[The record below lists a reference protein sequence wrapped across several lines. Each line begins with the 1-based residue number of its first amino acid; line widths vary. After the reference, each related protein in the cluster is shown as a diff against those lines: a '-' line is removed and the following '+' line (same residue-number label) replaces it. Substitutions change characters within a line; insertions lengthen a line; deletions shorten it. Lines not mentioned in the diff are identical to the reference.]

1 MSEHERKSR
10 AEPLAASGNG
20 GLMELFAAVA
30 AYPNPELDKPLLACL
45 DEARTCQ
52 TLPPETRSLIRA
64 LIMCGTPAVC
74 EVLGRW
80 WSDNTPV
87 CVTADVWGNVIRE
100 TSPRALITDAIS
112 RLPRMAEP
120 LAVWVQYLAA
130 LDDPQLM
137 TRAVNALVCI
147 HTPEAWAVLEKWSAG
162 GHSEAADAARRAIET
177 ERTGTEKCA
186 ALIAGTLQPDELLSQ

>member
-1 MSEHERKSR
+1 MEMVRKSR
-10 AEPLAASGNG
+10 AVALPSSGDG
-20 GLMELFAAVA
+20 SLMELFAAVA
-30 AYPNPELDKPLLACL
+30 DYPNPALDKPLLACL
-45 DEARTCQ
+45 DEARTCR
-52 TLPPETRSLIRA
+52 TLSPETRELIRA

-87 CVTADVWGNVIRE
+87 YVAWKTLDE
-100 TSPRALITDAIS
+100 TSPRALITDAIAT
-112 RLPRMAEP
+112 LPRMAEP

-147 HTPEAWAVLEKWSAG
+147 HTPEAWAVLEKWSASG
-162 GHSEAADAARRAIET
+162 PTEVADTAKRAIET
-177 ERTGTEKCA
+177 ERTETEKSA